1 MSDSLQNL
9 ADAIVAGTATTK
21 EQMGEAMRGLFGSR
35 FHSNSIKPL
44 DRSPA
49 IRNAYGESGESE
61 HVAFAGFIHPESASS
76 GPYGGTSLVWFPSE
90 NGSMIDFGI
99 GTRGLSP
106 DEGILTRPGHRRRV
120 ESLRRFLVSQG
131 VKAWARQDPATIG
144 VPVPSII
151 TDDLPAWKSVFQRY
165 SNELYCLAE
174 VPKNNP
180 ALARKVVQAFV
191 DLYAYERGWEPLKA
205 AKGEFDEYISFLR
218 SSWLV
223 SPSQDQIASLL
234 KSRKF
239 VILEGPPGTGKSRMA
254 ANILAES
261 FKDRGVI
268 TQFHPSTTYEDFV
281 AGLSPDIANEALR
294 FTSRAG
300 HLMEAA
306 KLAKSGESL
315 LFIDEINRADL
326 GRVLG
331 EAIYLFEPGKDGE
344 SRYVR
349 LPHRIDGA
357 ETFSLPSNLYVLAT
371 MNTADRSV
379 ARMDLAIRRRFAFV
393 TLMPDRTAVERLSTP
408 KGLTLFDQLCSVFL
422 EFAQDDALVLM
433 PGHSYFITDNDET
446 LNSRLRH
453 ELIPLID
460 EYLREGYLGPASASL
475 YAVRLQ
481 LADAAGLSS

>member
-1 MSDSLQNL
+1 MTDTLQNL
-9 ADAIVAGTATTK
+9 ADAIAVGTATTK

-35 FHSNSIKPL
+35 FHSNSIKQI

-49 IRNAYGESGESE
+49 IRNAYGDSGESE

-90 NGSMIDFGI
+90 NGSLIDFGI

-120 ESLRRFLVSQG
+120 ESLRRLLVSEG

-144 VPVPSII
+144 VPVPSLI
-151 TDDLPAWKSVFQRY
+151 TDTLTSWKPVFQRY

-180 ALARKVVQAFV
+180 ALARKIVQAFL

-205 AKGEFDEYISFLR
+205 AKSEFEEYISTLHA
-218 SSWLV
+218 SWLV
-223 SPSQDQIASLL
+223 SPSQDQITSLL
-234 KSRKF
+234 KSRRF

-261 FKDRGVI
+261 FESRGVI

-306 KLAKSGESL
+306 KLAESGKSL

-331 EAIYLFEPGKDGE
+331 EAIYLFEPGKDAE

-357 ETFSLPSNLYVLAT
+357 ETFSLPANLYVLAT

-393 TLMPDRTAVERLSTP
+393 TLMPDRNAVEKLSTP
-408 KGLTLFDQLCSVFL
+408 KGLALFDQLCSVFL

-433 PGHSYFITDNDET
+433 PGHSYFIADNDAT

>member
-1 MSDSLQNL
+1 MKEI
-9 ADAIVAGTATTK
+9 ADGLGRPAVWIAGVQK
-21 EQMGEAMRGLFGSR
+21 RFGLPGLE
-35 FHSNSIKPL
+35 I
-44 DRSPA
+44 
-49 IRNAYGESGESE
+49 Y
-61 HVAFAGFIHPESASS
+61 PE
-76 GPYGGTSLVWFPSE
+76 G
-90 NGSMIDFGI
+90 
-99 GTRGLSP
+99 
-106 DEGILTRPGHRRRV
+106 
-120 ESLRRFLVSQG
+120 
-131 VKAWARQDPATIG
+131 
-144 VPVPSII
+144 
-151 TDDLPAWKSVFQRY
+151 
-165 SNELYCLAE
+165 
-174 VPKNNP
+174 
-180 ALARKVVQAFV
+180 
-191 DLYAYERGWEPLKA
+191 YE
-205 AKGEFDEYISFLR
+205 SFLR
-218 SSWLV
+218 KIVHLRVLGVSEETLREFWGVERKLIEVLHLDPQSSPTWMVDACAVAADPDRRLLL
-223 SPSQDQIASLL
+223 SNIDLGFALPAKDLQIASLL

-261 FKDRGVI
+261 FKNRGVL

-300 HLMEAA
+300 QLMEAA

-344 SRYVR
+344 SRCVR
-349 LPHRIDGA
+349 LPHRIDGE
-357 ETFSLPSNLYVLAT
+357 ETFSLPTNLYVLAT

-393 TLMPDRTAVERLSTP
+393 TLMPDRTAVEKLSTP

-433 PGHSYFITDNDET
+433 PGHSYFIADNDET